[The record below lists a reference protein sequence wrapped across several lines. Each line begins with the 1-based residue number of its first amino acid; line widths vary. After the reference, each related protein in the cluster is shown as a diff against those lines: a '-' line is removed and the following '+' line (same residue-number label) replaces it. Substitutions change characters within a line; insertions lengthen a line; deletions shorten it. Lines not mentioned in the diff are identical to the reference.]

1 MIGNNK
7 IRIKKR
13 KKKKTTNLDFLLE
26 PLIMSNSCHVSALR
40 WARGCPDER
49 RPETREDKGGERTEE
64 DKKRERRLE
73 ERFPR

>member
-1 MIGNNK
+1 
-7 IRIKKR
+7 
-13 KKKKTTNLDFLLE
+13 
-26 PLIMSNSCHVSALR
+26 MSNSCHVSALR

-49 RPETREDKGGERTEE
+49 RPETREDEGGERTEE